1 MREQIIAEIRR
12 LAAEIGRPPG
22 VRHFQTRT
30 GLAQHLWRG
39 RYWARWSDALRE
51 AGLEPNPP
59 FLRPHSDE
67 VFEQLAVATRSF
79 GRFPTGPELAIYR
92 QTHPAPTALT
102 LRCHFGGK
110 SGAISRLRDWA
121 AARPDYA
128 DVVALLPSPQAL
140 KRDQPGEAEGLLRL
154 FRCRHSYRF
163 VRTGE
168 SDDRK
173 TWPPVAIPASATQE
187 HAIRTDDPAGVEA
200 YWTRRFA
207 YRRIDPEWYALTA
220 EDVAAFRRWKEI

>member
-1 MREQIIAEIRR
+1 MREQILAEIRR

-22 VRHFQTRT
+22 VRHFQTRA

-59 FLRPHSDE
+59 FLRPHSD
-67 VFEQLAVATRSF
+67 VLFEQLAVATRSF

-140 KRDQPGEAEGLLRL
+140 KRDQPGGLGQLGLGHGEGVGDLVDLQCAAL
-154 FRCRHSYRF
+154 IHE
-163 VRTGE
+163 TGE
-168 SDDRK
+168 RHRAIHRRAGLAPLERRRK
-173 TWPPVAIPASATQE
+173 GRLLGRLRHVPILGRQSRQDAVK
-187 HAIRTDDPAGVEA
+187 R
-200 YWTRRFA
+200 
-207 YRRIDPEWYALTA
+207 
-220 EDVAAFRRWKEI
+220 